1 MRRIINLSS
10 AAAYGASAFRNA
22 LLDEETPCDP
32 ASLYAI
38 TKFASEK
45 VAARLADLWQCDII
59 SVRLS
64 AVFGPWERS
73 NDVRDTPSPQ
83 AQILAALQ
91 EGREATLSRPG
102 VRDWIY
108 AVDVAEAVTLL
119 IEAPEAEASLYNI
132 SSGKEWPALQWGQE
146 LAALHPGFVC
156 RLAEAGEAATVDLHS
171 PADRAPLSV
180 ARLAEEFGWRAR
192 FGCADSRCRSERVVD
207 AGIEREPDMRLAG
220 RTAIVTGA
228 GSGIGRASAVLFAKQ
243 GAFVAL
249 VDRDRA
255 GLAETLEAI
264 DAEQG
269 EASLHVGDV
278 SEADFAKATVGDV
291 MARRGRLDVLM
302 TAAGFSCGGTVL
314 TTDPADWD
322 AVFRTNV
329 GGTWLWARAAVPE
342 MQRQGSGSIITLAS
356 QLAIA
361 GGRGNTAY
369 IAAKG
374 AIISLTRTMALDFAT
389 DGIRVNAIAPGAIDT
404 PMLRRSFAR
413 HADPEPVREASRNR
427 HAMKRFG
434 MAEEVAETALHLAS
448 DASSFTTGTV
458 MVVDGGWLVA

>member
-1 MRRIINLSS
+1 
-10 AAAYGASAFRNA
+10 
-22 LLDEETPCDP
+22 
-32 ASLYAI
+32 
-38 TKFASEK
+38 
-45 VAARLADLWQCDII
+45 
-59 SVRLS
+59 
-64 AVFGPWERS
+64 
-73 NDVRDTPSPQ
+73 
-83 AQILAALQ
+83 
-91 EGREATLSRPG
+91 
-102 VRDWIY
+102 
-108 AVDVAEAVTLL
+108 
-119 IEAPEAEASLYNI
+119 
-132 SSGKEWPALQWGQE
+132 
-146 LAALHPGFVC
+146 
-156 RLAEAGEAATVDLHS
+156 
-171 PADRAPLSV
+171 
-180 ARLAEEFGWRAR
+180 
-192 FGCADSRCRSERVVD
+192 
-207 AGIEREPDMRLAG
+207 MRLAG
-220 RTAIVTGA
+220 RSAIVTGA
-228 GSGIGRASAVLFAKQ
+228 GSGIGRASAVLFAKE
-243 GAFVAL
+243 GAFVGL
-249 VDRDRA
+249 VDRDSA
-255 GLAETLEAI
+255 GLQETLAAI
-264 DAEQG
+264 EGANG
-269 EASLHVGDV
+269 EASQHVGDV
-278 SEADFAKATVGDV
+278 GQVDFAKATVGEV

-329 GGTWLWARAAVPE
+329 GGTWLWSRAAVPE

-427 HAMKRFG
+427 HAMRRFG
-434 MAEEVAETALHLAS
+434 RAEEVAETALHLAS

>member
-1 MRRIINLSS
+1 
-10 AAAYGASAFRNA
+10 
-22 LLDEETPCDP
+22 
-32 ASLYAI
+32 
-38 TKFASEK
+38 
-45 VAARLADLWQCDII
+45 
-59 SVRLS
+59 
-64 AVFGPWERS
+64 
-73 NDVRDTPSPQ
+73 
-83 AQILAALQ
+83 
-91 EGREATLSRPG
+91 
-102 VRDWIY
+102 
-108 AVDVAEAVTLL
+108 
-119 IEAPEAEASLYNI
+119 
-132 SSGKEWPALQWGQE
+132 
-146 LAALHPGFVC
+146 
-156 RLAEAGEAATVDLHS
+156 
-171 PADRAPLSV
+171 
-180 ARLAEEFGWRAR
+180 
-192 FGCADSRCRSERVVD
+192 
-207 AGIEREPDMRLAG
+207 MRLEG

-228 GSGIGRASAVLFAKQ
+228 GSGIGRASAVLFTKE

-255 GLAETLEAI
+255 GLQETL
-264 DAEQG
+264 AEIEDFKG

-278 SEADFAKATVGDV
+278 GEPDFAKATVSDV

-302 TAAGFSCGGTVL
+302 AAAGFSCGGTVL

-329 GGTWLWARAAVPE
+329 GGTWLWSRAAVPE
-342 MQRQGSGSIITLAS
+342 MQRQSSGSIITLAS

-361 GGRGNTAY
+361 GGRGNSAY

-374 AIISLTRTMALDFAT
+374 AIISLTRTMAVDFAT

-434 MAEEVAETALHLAS
+434 KAEEVAGAALHLAS